1 MNIWLVLSYKIE
13 CFRNFKQWN
22 NFWRNYI
29 SASHRLLQ
37 LYPTMSTDHPW
48 RGQHARGSAFETSAL
63 GCLRFLKK
71 NLKSVIQCVRSNMS
85 PNGLQWITQCTFSIK
100 TAYLE
105 SMIECEFI
113 ENNEQLNHL
122 VVSVLLLSFGMSHKY
137 ISNFIQPF
145 F

>member
-71 NLKSVIQCVRSNMS
+71 NLKSVIQCFRSNMS
-85 PNGLQWITQCTFSIK
+85 PNGLQWITQCTFSLEI
-100 TAYLE
+100 AYLE
-105 SMIECEFI
+105 TFG
-113 ENNEQLNHL
+113 LNIVKKCNTL
-122 VVSVLLLSFGMSHKY
+122 
-137 ISNFIQPF
+137 IPSNLQNHSADF
-145 F
+145 